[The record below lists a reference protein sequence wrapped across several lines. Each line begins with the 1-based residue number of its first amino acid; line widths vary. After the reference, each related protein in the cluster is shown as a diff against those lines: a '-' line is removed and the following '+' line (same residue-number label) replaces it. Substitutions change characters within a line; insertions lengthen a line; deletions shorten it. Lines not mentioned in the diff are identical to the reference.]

1 MIADLWEK
9 KVVIS
14 NELRRLSGPKAKEA
28 ERDLHSKRIP
38 RPCGITIH
46 TGIGC
51 SFGCVYCYVPDMGF
65 PMRPRPYPLDP
76 LQLVYALS
84 INPYVIPRRT
94 LAAFGSVTEPFLKET
109 RERALAYMREVS
121 RWLELPLQVSTK
133 AVLDDEII
141 KSLLSS
147 DRNFSVLVS
156 VSVIG
161 KEAKKLEPN
170 APPPEER
177 LEGAGR
183 AVKKGLKVTLFLR
196 PIIPQITDIQAERIF
211 EIALSR
217 GVREVVLGTLR
228 VTPGIMKRL
237 KAIGM
242 ENVVSEIIRRLPR
255 SPRNNSDQVTIRG
268 SDLKKRISS
277 VARKLGFRV
286 LPSSCSANILAH
298 EEWCEACNMG
308 PCGFREK
315 ALKNVEREAS
325 ELLEVIGI
333 KFKDVTYD
341 GRLLSIK
348 VKELPKNIHLKTLI
362 EVALRVKA
370 KILVNGK
377 NI

>member
-9 KVVIS
+9 KVTIS
-14 NELRRLSGPKAKEA
+14 NELRRLLGPKARDA
-28 ERDLHSKRIP
+28 ERDPHSKRVP

-51 SFGCVYCYVPDMGF
+51 NFGCVYCYVPDMGF
-65 PMRPRPYPLDP
+65 PMKPRPYPLDP

-109 RERALAYMREVS
+109 KERALAYMREVG

-133 AVLDDEII
+133 SVLDDEII
-141 KSLLSS
+141 ESLLSS
-147 DRNFSVLVS
+147 DRDFSVLIS
-156 VSVIG
+156 ISAIG
-161 KEAKKLEPN
+161 NEAEKLEPN
-170 APPPEER
+170 APSPEER

-196 PIIPQITDIQAERIF
+196 PIIPRITDVQAERIF
-211 EIALSR
+211 EIAISK
-217 GVREVVLGTLR
+217 GIREVVLGTLR
-228 VTPGIMKRL
+228 VTPGIIRRL
-237 KAIGM
+237 RAVGLKD
-242 ENVVSEIIRRLPR
+242 VVLEIVRRLPR

-268 SDLKKRISS
+268 SDLKKKISS
-277 VARKLGFRV
+277 TARRLGLKV
-286 LPSSCSANILAH
+286 LPASCSANILAH
-298 EEWCEACNMG
+298 GEWCEACNMG
-308 PCGFREK
+308 PCGSRER
-315 ALKNVEREAS
+315 ALRDVEREAS

-333 KFKDVTYD
+333 KFKDLAYD
-341 GRLLSIK
+341 GRFLSVK
-348 VKELPKNIHLKTLI
+348 VRELPKNVHLKTLI